1 MVRTLSVAATTKQ
14 QLGGL
19 ADEWPVGAC
28 RDAKHHPPPV
38 HREGDGQAL
47 LMIRMAT
54 PDDAGAIAD
63 IYAPYVRDTVIS
75 FESVPPTVDEMRSRL
90 TATLG
95 QLPWL
100 VVSEGDAVRGFA
112 YASPHGER
120 AAYRWSVDVSL
131 YLGRPLHRQGHG
143 RRVYTALFNLLA
155 AQGYVNAYAAI
166 ALPNPASVGLHEA
179 MGFTRVGVFGGVGFK
194 NGEWWDVGWW
204 HRLLVDRPAEPSD
217 PRPWSE
223 LPASAI
229 EGALAGH
236 AG

>member
-1 MVRTLSVAATTKQ
+1 
-14 QLGGL
+14 
-19 ADEWPVGAC
+19 
-28 RDAKHHPPPV
+28 
-38 HREGDGQAL
+38 
-47 LMIRMAT
+47 MIRMAT

-90 TATLG
+90 TAMLG

-131 YLGRPLHRQGHG
+131 YVARPLHRQGHG
-143 RRVYTALFNLLA
+143 RRVYAALFNLLA

-166 ALPNPASVGLHEA
+166 ALPNPASVGLHESMEFA
-179 MGFTRVGVFGGVGFK
+179 RVGVFGGVGFK

-204 HRLLVDRPAEPSD
+204 HRPLADRPAEPTD